1 LTVPVRADLPSA
13 AWTAFSAGSA
23 IIKLHGYRVLIGQYA
38 GGSCVCLMPG
48 GEWTERCLRA
58 RSFGH
63 AAWLAR
69 AWIEKRGD
77 KRLSKQK

>member
-1 LTVPVRADLPSA
+1 MEGRLRRIGDNSWEGELD
-13 AWTAFSAGSA
+13 
-23 IIKLHGYRVLIGQYA
+23 GYRVYISERGGQWYLWL
-38 GGSCVCLMPG
+38 SPG

-63 AAWLAR
+63 AVWLAR

-77 KRLSKQK
+77 KRLRNPKQK

>member
-1 LTVPVRADLPSA
+1 MEGRLRRTGDHS
-13 AWTAFSAGSA
+13 WEGE
-23 IIKLHGYRVLIGQYA
+23 LHGYHVYISERGGQW
-38 GGSCVCLMPG
+38 CVWLCPG

-69 AWIEKRGD
+69 AWIETRGD
-77 KRLSKQK
+77 KRLRTPE

>member
-1 LTVPVRADLPSA
+1 MRRPTIARMEGRLRRIGERA
-13 AWTAFSAGSA
+13 WEGE
-23 IIKLHGYRVLIGQYA
+23 LHGYRVHIAENGGQWY
-38 GGSCVCLMPG
+38 VWLMPG

-58 RSFGH
+58 DSFGH

-77 KRLSKQK
+77 KRLTKK